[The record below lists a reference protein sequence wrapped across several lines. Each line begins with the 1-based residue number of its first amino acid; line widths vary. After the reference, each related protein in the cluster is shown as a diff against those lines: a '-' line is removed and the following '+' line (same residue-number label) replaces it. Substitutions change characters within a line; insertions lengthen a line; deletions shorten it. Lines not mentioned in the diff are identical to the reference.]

1 MGSVTHS
8 RSSQGSEKMT
18 DLRTTYLRC
27 ELKNPLV
34 ASASPLSEELDNVR
48 KMEDAGAGAVVLHSL
63 FEEQIIRESEELH
76 HGLSAGTE
84 SFAESLTYLP
94 EVAQYKHVPDFGV
107 PGGAPDMTRY
117 NRGPE
122 GYLEHVRRAAE
133 AVSIPVIASLNATSP
148 GGWVKHARKI
158 EEAGASALELNIYF
172 LPTDPNTTSSDI
184 EKGYCELVRQVK
196 NTIRIPVAVKLGP
209 YFSAMAN
216 FAQGLDT
223 AGADALVLFNRFY
236 QPDFD
241 IENLEVVPTVALS
254 TSQELLLRLHW
265 VAILFGH
272 VRPDLAITGGVHS
285 AEDVLKAM
293 MAGARV
299 AMMTSALLRNGI
311 GYLERVRDDLI
322 RWMEEHEYESVRQM
336 QGSLALRS
344 VPNPAAFERANYMR
358 VLGSYRLRS
367 FGSWRMGMTD
377 GE

>member
-1 MGSVTHS
+1 
-8 RSSQGSEKMT
+8 MT
-18 DLRTTYLRC
+18 DLRTTYLGC
-27 ELKNPLV
+27 ELKSPLV
-34 ASASPLSEELDNVR
+34 ASASPLSEEIDNLR
-48 KMEDAGAGAVVLHSL
+48 MMEDAGAGAVVLHSL
-63 FEEQIIRESEELH
+63 FEEQIIRESEDLH
-76 HGLSAGTE
+76 RGLSAGTE

-94 EVAQYKHVPDFGV
+94 EVTQFKQVPDFGLPDTV
-107 PGGAPDMTRY
+107 PDMTRY

-122 GYLEHVRRAAE
+122 GYLEHIRRAAE

-172 LPTDPNTTSSDI
+172 LPTDPNIPGSDV

-216 FAQGLDT
+216 FAHGLDE

-241 IENLEVVPTVALS
+241 IENLDVVPTVHLS

-265 VAILFGH
+265 VAILYGH
-272 VRPDLAITGGVHS
+272 IRSDMAITGGVHS
-285 AEDVLKAM
+285 EEDVLKAM

-311 GYLERVRDDLI
+311 GHLERVRDDLI
-322 RWMEEHEYESVRQM
+322 HWMEEHEYESIRQM

-358 VLGSYRLRS
+358 VLGSYRPRS
-367 FGSWRMGMTD
+367 IGSWPMGMTN